1 MKVQK
6 GSWRRL
12 FARIHHDE
20 QGAMSLET
28 ILIIGVIALPVLIFL
43 VKWGW
48 PAIKQYFIDRS
59 GEVGIEVPQQ

>member
-1 MKVQK
+1 MKLQK
-6 GSWRRL
+6 ASWRKL
-12 FARIHHDE
+12 LTRIHHDE

-48 PAIKQYFIDRS
+48 PAIKNYFIQGA
-59 GEVGIEVPQQ
+59 GEVGIDVPQQ